1 MFTLLLLINT
11 LLVQVPFSS
20 VVFGLKLTA
29 LNVPSGVKQGAPVWL
44 YCGYDLEEDDLYS
57 VKWYKNH
64 VEFYRYLPSDEPPGQ
79 KYDLLGVHINLNK
92 SNQTHVYLEKTD
104 LNSEG
109 SYGCEVSTEA
119 PSYRTVKAD
128 KDMNVYVLPEGKP
141 TIDGIDRMYEIG
153 DHVNLTCVSRPS
165 KPAAVLSWTINGRP
179 VDERFLT
186 PMQTERYLD
195 GLESTILGLQFQAN
209 FNNFNQG
216 VMKVRCMATISQDY
230 CSHSEKTVIG
240 ERLKATPDQI
250 INLTIGEIKLNRFIK
265 LAVVLLFPMLH
276 TSFYLF
282 IIDEPLQFSRSG
294 IYCRCAVDINN
305 IAHVARP
312 DYVIRYP
319 NVNYVGGMVAS
330 VLGLKFRVQQNHFLS
345 EGLRLKCTA
354 TASRVI
360 GTNSREATVGNLRQ
374 SSGLHVSEN
383 RGSVLNKSSGCYVHV
398 WLFWCLVALHY
409 SVTD

>member
-11 LLVQVPFSS
+11 LLVQA
-20 VVFGLKLTA
+20 VFGLKLTA

-153 DHVNLTCVSRPS
+153 DHINLTCISRPS

-186 PMQTERYLD
+186 PMQIERYLD

-209 FNNFNQG
+209 FNSFTHG
-216 VMKVRCMATISQDY
+216 VMKVRCTATISQDY
-230 CSHSEKTVIG
+230 YSHSEKTVIG
-240 ERLKATPDQI
+240 ERLKATTPDI
-250 INLTIGEIKLNRFIK
+250 FFVDNEAGPKISGGHSRYHVGD
-265 LAVVLLFPMLH
+265 VVDVNC
-276 TSFYLF
+276 TSAT
-282 IIDEPLQFSRSG
+282 DSRPAELQWF
-294 IYCRCAVDINN
+294 INN
-305 IAHVARP
+305 KRPSVLGDMLARS
-312 DYVIRYP
+312 DYIIRYP
-319 NVNYVGGMVAS
+319 DVNYMGEMVTS
-330 VLGLKFRVQQNHFLS
+330 VLGLKFRVQQKHFLS
-345 EGLRLKCTA
+345 EGLRLKCTS
-354 TASRVI
+354 TVSRVI
-360 GTNSREATVGNLRQ
+360 GTNSREVTVGNLRQ

-383 RGSVLNKSSGCYVHV
+383 SGSVLNKSCCCYVHV
-398 WLFWCLVALHY
+398 WLFWCLLALNY
-409 SVTD
+409 SVAD